1 MSTLD
6 DLIHVQRQLQEQ
18 LGYDFDTM
26 SDEHRVKYIR
36 DMVLAL
42 THEAHELLDTVQWK
56 PWVTAYRG
64 DAIDGVEFEKELADI
79 FTFLLN
85 LALVA
90 GISGNALEYAYDQKN
105 RINQRRASS
114 NYDGNWALK
123 RSTVD
128 GEPDTMP
135 V

>member
-1 MSTLD
+1 MT
-6 DLIHVQRQLQEQ
+6 DLKAMLYAQRCLQET

-26 SDEHRVKYIR
+26 SDEHRVQYIR

-56 PWVTAYRG
+56 PWATGYVG
-64 DAIDGVEFEKELADI
+64 PVIDDLEFEKELADI

-85 LALVA
+85 LALVG
-90 GISGNALEYAYDQKN
+90 GISANRFSYAYDQKN
-105 RINQRRASS
+105 TVNQQRASG
-114 NYDGNWALK
+114 NYDGNWAQK
-123 RSTVD
+123 RSIVD
-128 GEPDTMP
+128 DQPDTMP

>member
-1 MSTLD
+1 MTNLD
-6 DLIHVQRQLQEQ
+6 DLMFVQRQLQEQ

-36 DMVLAL
+36 DMILAL

-56 PWVTAYRG
+56 PWATGYHGA
-64 DAIDGVEFEKELADI
+64 AIDTVEFEKELADI
-79 FTFLLN
+79 LTFLLN
-85 LALVA
+85 LALA
-90 GISGNALEYAYDQKN
+90 GGISGNALEYAYDQKN
-105 RINQRRASS
+105 KVNRRRASG

-135 V
+135 A